1 MSDIDN
7 WIEQIGDKPIPVLGE
22 TIRELKRLCSQENVS
37 IPALTDVVECDPGL
51 TVQILRK
58 FNQRKRS
65 SMSSEVTSVKQA
77 LMMMGTEQLS
87 NFPETLPN
95 LDEALDEHSRQLL
108 LSVFARAYHAG
119 QQATDWAIQ
128 RRDMTPDEV
137 FAAAELHFLGE
148 MLFAIVAPEKLQ
160 EIHALRQEKHIASH
174 EAQYLVLGFTFNQ
187 FTRALARQWQLPAL
201 VLEALHD
208 SNAQHPRAY
217 GVMLAVQIARS
228 AFIDWYSKKTF
239 EIYEQVAEWLGLEQ
253 AHVTSKSHRLAVKIA
268 DKSVIYRV
276 RPAAA
281 LLPLLPKV
289 HLSDVPAAQSN
300 TAAVSAEQSLPSSDE
315 SADICL
321 SPQQDLLKSVLA
333 ELTKMGPG
341 NKALD
346 IISKT
351 VRGMHDGIGM
361 NRVVFAKHDKNTRTL
376 KGIVIAGSSN
386 DSLFNRFE
394 IKQDIPHLFTRLMEK
409 PQAILINDS
418 SRNKFWSLVPK
429 EFAKFIGTNSFTA
442 MSVYYKDEPLGLFYA
457 DRHTSSCQVDE
468 TSYKYFKTLCTQCT
482 KILNSLNRVVLEHNE

>member
-1 MSDIDN
+1 MSEIDS
-7 WIEQIGDKPIPVLGE
+7 WIERIGDKPIPVLGE
-22 TIRELKRLCSQENVS
+22 TIKELKQLCSQENVS

-51 TVQILRK
+51 TVQILRN
-58 FNQRKRS
+58 FNQRKRN

-87 NFPETLPN
+87 QLPERLPSLDETLG
-95 LDEALDEHSRQLL
+95 EVSRQRLL
-108 LSVFARAYHAG
+108 TIFARAYHAG

-160 EIHALRQEKHIASH
+160 EIDDLRHDKHIASD

-187 FTRALARQWQLPAL
+187 FTRALARKWQLPSL
-201 VLEALHD
+201 MLEALHD

-217 GVMLAVQIARS
+217 GIMLAVQIAQS
-228 AFIDWYSKKTF
+228 AFIDWHSKKTY

-253 AHVTSKSHRLAVKIA
+253 SSVTSKSHKLAVKIA
-268 DKSVIYRV
+268 DKSAIYRV

-281 LLPLLPKV
+281 LLPLLPVVAVTENKV
-289 HLSDVPAAQSN
+289 SEKP
-300 TAAVSAEQSLPSSDE
+300 SASSANVSLPSSDE
-315 SADICL
+315 TADICL
-321 SPQQDLLKSVLA
+321 SPQQTLLKNALH
-333 ELTKMGPG
+333 ELTKMGQG

-351 VRGMHDGIGM
+351 VRGMHDGIGL

-376 KGIVIAGSSN
+376 KGVVIVGSSN
-386 DSLFNRFE
+386 NSLFNRFE

-409 PQAILINDS
+409 PQAILINDTT
-418 SRNKFWSLVPK
+418 RNKFWSLVPK
-429 EFAKFIGTNSFTA
+429 EFARLIGTNSFAA
-442 MSVYYKDEPLGLFYA
+442 MSVFYKDEPLGLFYA
-457 DRHTSSCQVDE
+457 DRHTSSCQIDE
-468 TSYKYFKTLCTQCT
+468 TSYQYFKTMSTQCT
-482 KILNSLNRVVLEHNE
+482 KILNSLNRVVLEQKE